1 MTSTSDVDENDKLD
15 WHSPH
20 YFIFL
25 NRDPRKLHRRYQMT
39 RSDAYNAVKRAH
51 DAVIYLANLD
61 ADYARKQ
68 NGQGFSK
75 SDSKIGHQL
84 ARCPQQRVLN
94 HWALSGQVVKL
105 ARKYRRQLPLSLLV
119 DQPDQMSMKV

>member
-1 MTSTSDVDENDKLD
+1 MTANSDVDENDRLD
-15 WHSPH
+15 MHSPH
-20 YFIFL
+20 YFIKW
-25 NRDPRKLHRRYQMT
+25 NRAHQMT
-39 RSDAYNAVKRAH
+39 RSDAYDAVKRAH

-61 ADYARKQ
+61 ADYAKKQ

-84 ARCPQQRVLN
+84 ARCPQQKVLN

-119 DQPDQMSMKV
+119 DQPEQMSMRV